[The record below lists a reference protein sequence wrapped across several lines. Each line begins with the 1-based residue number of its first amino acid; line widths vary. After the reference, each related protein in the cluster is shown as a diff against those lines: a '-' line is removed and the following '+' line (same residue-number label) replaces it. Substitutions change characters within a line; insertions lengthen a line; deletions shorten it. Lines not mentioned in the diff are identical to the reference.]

1 MDPKPPR
8 NTLTQP
14 HAHERLL
21 PCSTPTWLLRTPT
34 LCSQGRSER
43 SLDGPRKIHFSNLRV
58 AYSLE
63 WFRSTSDGQREHI
76 NTYMFTLWHMCCMH
90 LALYIYIVAPCTHIR
105 VEPHIKALSYC
116 TLFYHYY
123 RLTHHCHHFHCH
135 SNKSDG
141 VILSSLVGPIVRH
154 PKEENQ

>member
-1 MDPKPPR
+1 MDPKPLR

-34 LCSQGRSER
+34 LCSQGWSER

-63 WFRSTSDGQREHI
+63 RFSSTSDGQREHI

-90 LALYIYIVAPCTHIR
+90 LALYLYIVAPCTHIKGLNHTSR
-105 VEPHIKALSYC
+105 PSHI
-116 TLFYHYY
+116 
-123 RLTHHCHHFHCH
+123 
-135 SNKSDG
+135 
-141 VILSSLVGPIVRH
+141 VLSSITTTDWRTIVTIFTVVAIKVMVLYFHR
-154 PKEENQ
+154 